1 MRLTAQTYS
10 LEAGRKKQLISALF
24 LVVAVLIAYEASQY
38 IVGEDYSGGVYAI
51 GALLGCATVVVILND
66 WRRGVYIVLAWL
78 LFEDFVRKFMGNNM
92 VIYFAKDALTIVTM
106 LSFFSSY
113 LRKRALSF
121 RPPFIVPLLI
131 FVWIGV
137 MQMFN
142 PASPHLI
149 FGLLGIKLYYFYI
162 PLMFAGYALPES
174 EADMRKFFWF
184 NLLVAVVIAGLGI
197 AQAILGHTFLNPAV
211 ASEELRDL
219 STLYRTAPI
228 SGVTVYRPTSVFVS
242 DGRFASYMTLSLL
255 MAFGFSGYLLLKN
268 SKGKAVSAA
277 GLAVVAIACVLSA
290 SRGAIIW
297 SGGSLLIGSAAFLWG
312 APWKQRQVV
321 KVLRTLWRTSLV
333 IFAGVLLLLLL
344 NPDALLDRMAFYTET
359 MSPTSS
365 QSELGYRVLEYPI
378 ENFVAAFSR
387 PRWPL
392 GYGIGT
398 ESLGVQYV
406 AKFFHAASPVNAVEN
421 GYGTL
426 VLEFG
431 IFGLVAWILMTI
443 FVVKGC
449 WKIVRALRGTV
460 FFPIA
465 FVIGWYAFL
474 VLFPFAFNGM
484 VSYQNFV
491 TNAYLWL
498 LIGFLF
504 RIPTFLPVRSVELTP
519 RGLAA
524 TDARRTTARSV
535 VHALEHV

>member
-1 MRLTAQTYS
+1 MRLTAETYFG
-10 LEAGRKKQLISALF
+10 AAQKRRLISALF
-24 LVVAVLIAYEASQY
+24 LALAVLIAYEASQY
-38 IVGEDYSGGVYAI
+38 IVSEDYNGAVYAV

-66 WRRGVYIVLAWL
+66 WRRGVYILLAWL

-92 VIYFAKDALTIVTM
+92 AIYFAKDALTIVTM
-106 LSFFSSY
+106 LSFIASY
-113 LRKRALSF
+113 LRKRAVSF

-131 FVWIGV
+131 FIWLGV
-137 MQMFN
+137 IQMFN

-174 EADMRKFFWF
+174 EADLRKFFWF
-184 NLLVAVVIAGLGI
+184 NLFVANVIAGLGI
-197 AQAILGHTFLNPAV
+197 AQAVLGHTFLNPAV
-211 ASEELRDL
+211 AADELRDL

-228 SGVTVYRPTSVFVS
+228 SGVQVYRPTSVFVS

-268 SKGKAVSAA
+268 GKGKGISAA
-277 GLAVVAIACVLSA
+277 GLAVLAIACVLSA
-290 SRGAIIW
+290 SRGAIMW
-297 SGGSLLIGSAAFLWG
+297 SGGSLLVASAAFLWG
-312 APWKQRQVV
+312 APWRQRKVV

-333 IFAGVLLLLLL
+333 IFAGILLLLLL
-344 NPDALLDRMAFYTET
+344 NPDALLDRVAFYSET
-359 MSPTSS
+359 MSPNSS
-365 QSELGYRVLEYPI
+365 QSELGYRVYDYPI
-378 ENFVAAFSR
+378 QNFVAAFNN

-406 AKFFHAASPVNAVEN
+406 AKFFHATSPVGAVEN

-426 VLEFG
+426 ILEFG
-431 IFGLVAWILMTI
+431 IFGLFAWILMTVY
-443 FVVKGC
+443 VVKGC
-449 WKIVRALRGTV
+449 WKIVRGLKGTV

-504 RIPTFLPVRSVELTP
+504 RIPAFLPVRSAELGP
-519 RGLAA
+519 DGLAA
-524 TDARRTTARSV
+524 TNTRRTTVRTVIQAI
-535 VHALEHV
+535 EHV